1 MEHNDKPEPNPISQ
15 FPTNDRV
22 KLNVGGVRYETTTT
36 TLLKY
41 PETLLGVMFQPQNK
55 RLLKIDNNGE
65 VFIDRDGGIFSVI
78 LNFYRNGNI
87 IIPPTMSQQMVEQEL
102 EFFQIP
108 SPFKQPLRTGE
119 TLYEKL
125 RAVKER
131 FAREHRAKFEGT
143 YVPIWDN
150 FLSKVAPM
158 LIDVANKGQEDC
170 QIRVTEQMYSIFETK
185 YNSISKEKVLYV
197 RDPAVEQF
205 VRSNFI
211 DYESKEVYLR
221 MKLAVKTYVEER
233 YKLHV
238 DYFPQNNNAIYIS
251 LSWKINVNDLTNELM
266 V

>member
-1 MEHNDKPEPNPISQ
+1 
-15 FPTNDRV
+15 
-22 KLNVGGVRYETTTT
+22 
-36 TLLKY
+36 
-41 PETLLGVMFQPQNK
+41 
-55 RLLKIDNNGE
+55 
-65 VFIDRDGGIFSVI
+65 
-78 LNFYRNGNI
+78 
-87 IIPPTMSQQMVEQEL
+87 
-102 EFFQIP
+102 
-108 SPFKQPLRTGE
+108 
-119 TLYEKL
+119 
-125 RAVKER
+125 
-131 FAREHRAKFEGT
+131 
-143 YVPIWDN
+143 
-150 FLSKVAPM
+150 
-158 LIDVANKGQEDC
+158 
-170 QIRVTEQMYSIFETK
+170 MYSIFETK